1 MYSNA
6 YEIYIYVCVWHLLW
20 EHQAGTFSVIFL
32 AAKALAMVL
41 LSSTSTSLSDM
52 FFTLGVNIAS
62 LVAS

>member
-1 MYSNA
+1 M
-6 YEIYIYVCVWHLLW
+6 CVWHLLW

-41 LSSTSTSLSDM
+41 LSSTSTSLSDI

>member
-6 YEIYIYVCVWHLLW
+6 YDIYMCVWHLLW

-41 LSSTSTSLSDM
+41 LSSTSTSLSDILHM
-52 FFTLGVNIAS
+52 GVNIAS

>member
-6 YEIYIYVCVWHLLW
+6 YEIYIYMCVWHLLW
-20 EHQAGTFSVIFL
+20 EQAGTFSVIFL

-41 LSSTSTSLSDM
+41 LSSTSTSLSDI

>member
-6 YEIYIYVCVWHLLW
+6 YDIYGCVWQLLW

-41 LSSTSTSLSDM
+41 LSSTSTSLSDILHM
-52 FFTLGVNIAS
+52 GVNIAS